1 VTWKEQVDMGNRFDA
16 HLAGRL
22 ATEPTLG
29 TTQDG
34 KPWAKFRLAVE
45 DRARNEVTGEWE
57 KAQTIFHDVV
67 VFGTLA
73 ERTVGTLHTGDPV
86 IAQGE
91 FRFRAYEDAG
101 GNTRTGTSFVTSRLG
116 PDILLSDVTVTRRA
130 REAETGRTQEVTQD
144 ATPAPQPSP
153 VANPAATRPG
163 MGAATAHRAAEGW
176 SSTDMAKRYQH
187 VTDTIRADV
196 ASLVG
201 SLIWEARTEGGA
213 DETVTVRRDSLATI
227 LPLVEE
233 GLLEH
238 DDDLDL
244 TKLQAALADLQTAM
258 ATHHNDTNGEAK

>member
-16 HLAGRL
+16 YLAGRL

-45 DRARNEVTGEWE
+45 DRARNEATGEWE

-101 GNTRTGTSFVTSRLG
+101 GNTRTGTSFVASRLG
-116 PDILLSDVTVTRRA
+116 PDILLADVTVTRRA
-130 REAETGRTQEVTQD
+130 REAETARTREVAQD
-144 ATPAPQPSP
+144 AAPASQPSP
-153 VANPAATRPG
+153 G
-163 MGAATAHRAAEGW
+163 
-176 SSTDMAKRYQH
+176 TDR
-187 VTDTIRADV
+187 
-196 ASLVG
+196 S
-201 SLIWEARTEGGA
+201 
-213 DETVTVRRDSLATI
+213 
-227 LPLVEE
+227 
-233 GLLEH
+233 EH
-238 DDDLDL
+238 DPVKAWHPQQGAV
-244 TKLQAALADLQTAM
+244 TTQAPAPSM
-258 ATHHNDTNGEAK
+258 